1 MYCDFVPK
9 KFKIDLKIEAKDEKE
24 RQKLKKK
31 LRNEAYLKVS
41 KNKRILDKFINPQI
55 KSHDIIIF
63 FYFYFFFL

>member
-31 LRNEAYLKVS
+31 LRKEAYLKVS
-41 KNKRILDKFINPQI
+41 KNKRILD
-55 KSHDIIIF
+55 
-63 FYFYFFFL
+63 